1 MRIAICMV
9 LAVPLAAS
17 LALWLS
23 PPWYASFALG
33 VLVTMVV
40 YTWLDSL

>member
-1 MRIAICMV
+1 MRIALCIII
-9 LAVPLAAS
+9 AVPLAAS

-33 VLVTMVV
+33 ALVTMVV
-40 YTWLDSL
+40 YTWLGSL